1 VWVGSVQESA
11 SGRRAPL
18 ATLAR
23 ARCGRSLLWSGE
35 KQVHHVRDEDGVV
48 PCGEGAVEEVSVQDL
63 DAPCERVGV
72 GQSLTCEGGSP
83 G

>member
-1 VWVGSVQESA
+1 M
-11 SGRRAPL
+11 
-18 ATLAR
+18 
-23 ARCGRSLLWSGE
+23 
-35 KQVHHVRDEDGVV
+35 HHVRDEDGVV